1 MANAATTRVSPCAV
15 PAAPP
20 LKAFLLRDLGGID
33 RALKSHYPLRPNF
46 LASDH
51 PLIDFGW
58 DALSL
63 TLSFESSLSSPSYP
77 VRDDVEGRNEELV
90 ADEGEGVEHVEDAD
104 GVQHDGAVLPLLL
117 REQVRREEGVVPA
130 AVSLGGKLDAAE
142 KEERE

>member
-1 MANAATTRVSPCAV
+1 MKTPMTEVKSSGADP
-15 PAAPP
+15 PAAMKVAP
-20 LKAFLLRDLGGID
+20 A
-33 RALKSHYPLRPNF
+33 
-46 LASDH
+46 
-51 PLIDFGW
+51 
-58 DALSL
+58 
-63 TLSFESSLSSPSYP
+63 TSSLIPHLVKTLVGRVP
-77 VRDDVEGRNEELV
+77 FVFKIPFNDDVEGGHEVVV

>member
-1 MANAATTRVSPCAV
+1 MCGPSRTAAQGLLAQGFGRDRQSIEKPLPSEAQFPGQRSP
-15 PAAPP
+15 
-20 LKAFLLRDLGGID
+20 LDRFWLG
-33 RALKSHYPLRPNF
+33 RSV
-46 LASDH
+46 
-51 PLIDFGW
+51 
-58 DALSL
+58 SL

-77 VRDDVEGRNEELV
+77 VRDDIEGRNEELV